1 MAQNNSLLLLI
12 ILWIGWAHLGSL
24 IEVYQMAPGLS
35 IRWLLHEPWASH
47 SIMAGFQEGMSQ
59 EQASPKIQEEDPRLH
74 MI

>member
-24 IEVYQMAPGLS
+24 IEVYWMAPGLS

-59 EQASPKIQEEDPRLH
+59 EQKFQDTWVEAVRLP
-74 MI
+74 MT